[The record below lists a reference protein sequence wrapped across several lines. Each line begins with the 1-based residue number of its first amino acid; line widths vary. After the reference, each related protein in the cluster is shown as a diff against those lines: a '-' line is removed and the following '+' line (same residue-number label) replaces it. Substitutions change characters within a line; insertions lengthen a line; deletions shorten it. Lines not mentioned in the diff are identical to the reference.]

1 MSFWQLLEIS
11 MIAFSVLGAA
21 YLGWRIGRFDIWRR
35 MFPVKVRRLSVA
47 ILLVAVIFGGVVYV
61 LGFMNAVIAL
71 FYVVLIWAGCDGLS
85 WLGQKAWR
93 QSFKRYYAGQAAIV
107 LSLIYLLNG
116 WYQAHNVAEVEYVIE
131 TTKKVSNLRIAM
143 LADAHIGTTFSGAE
157 LARHVKQMQ
166 KYKPDMLVIVGD
178 LVDNS
183 TSRDELLSGLDALA
197 KLKTTYGI
205 YAVLGNHDISSNGMA
220 FRGFS
225 NADLVAEMQKRGMKV
240 LQDEVQAIGNEFY
253 VIGRKDAYEP
263 RRGRSRK
270 KMADLVKGLDKA
282 KFMLVLDHQPSDY
295 AKQAEAKVDLV
306 LSGHTHGGQ
315 LFPFNYVSQWAG
327 MNDRIYG
334 HEKRQNTDF
343 IVTSGISDWEVKFK
357 TGCQSEFVVVD
368 IKAE

>member
-11 MIAFSVLGAA
+11 MIAFSVLGVA

-35 MFPVKVRRLSVA
+35 MFPVKVRRLSAA

-116 WYQAHNVAEVEYVIE
+116 WYQAHHVAEVEYVIE
-131 TTKKVSNLRIAM
+131 TPKKVDNLRIAM

-166 KYKPDMLVIVGD
+166 KYEPDMLVIVGD

-205 YAVLGNHDISSNGMA
+205 YAVLGNHDISSNGVA

-225 NADLVAEMQKRGMKV
+225 NDDLVAEMQKRGIKV
-240 LQDEVQAIGNEFY
+240 LQDEVQAIGNELY
-253 VIGRKDAYEP
+253 VVGRKDAYEP

-270 KMADLVKGLDKA
+270 EMADLVKGLDKA

-343 IVTSGISDWEVKFK
+343 IVTSGISDWELKFK

-368 IKAE
+368 IKSE